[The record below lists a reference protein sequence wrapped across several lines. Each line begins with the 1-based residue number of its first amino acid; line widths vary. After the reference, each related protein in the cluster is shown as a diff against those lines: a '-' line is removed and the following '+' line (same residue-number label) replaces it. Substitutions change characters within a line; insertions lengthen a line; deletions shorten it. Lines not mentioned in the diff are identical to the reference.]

1 MDKQGISTRAELARH
16 LGCSRARVSQ
26 VLTVLDV
33 PAFLKKALERAE
45 AQGKGLS
52 EGEWKKIK
60 GLEVE
65 EALGWM
71 AERGGSLG

>member
-33 PAFLKKALERAE
+33 PAFLKKALECAE

-52 EGEWKKIK
+52 EAEWKKIK
-60 GLEVE
+60 GLGETEVQT
-65 EALGWM
+65 WM
-71 AERGGSLG
+71 RERAGGVG